1 MYFGIVASSWSKK
14 VFSMCQVYFDVWW
27 LVTMETGSF
36 SMSDSLVCLQDGF
49 APPDDADVGDEAP
62 PFEEEQDEY

>member
-1 MYFGIVASSWSKK
+1 
-14 VFSMCQVYFDVWW
+14 MCQVYFDVWW